1 MPSISSNSTLDS
13 ISKIAKSKEKW
24 LLHPCLIEISQRD
37 RLKKLEDI
45 PFSTTQGNQATKIG
59 SRVSSVGRGISFS
72 NRFPHKHSQH
82 GSMMGNFGSSEPLW
96 EEAAYGSGS
105 QDNKL
110 NIPSIPDSPSTS
122 TSDEPEAFSVVLA
135 TPAPAK

>member
-1 MPSISSNSTLDS
+1 M
-13 ISKIAKSKEKW
+13 
-24 LLHPCLIEISQRD
+24 
-37 RLKKLEDI
+37 
-45 PFSTTQGNQATKIG
+45 
-59 SRVSSVGRGISFS
+59 
-72 NRFPHKHSQH
+72 QH